1 MTRGVLEPRDQ
12 VVRAKRADSK
22 ARLKPLVTAMLVAEL
37 LGIAL
42 ADESDGRAA
51 DADGEIV
58 LVNRAEPDVG
68 ADETAEDRVGLEAV
82 AEVMLAEPE
91 PDEAVRE
98 ETVVDEG
105 RADEL
110 CTGAST
116 GPLPISIFGS
126 GSDVASAALRYLRKR
141 RKISICC

>member
-1 MTRGVLEPRDQ
+1 MTRDVLEPQDQ
-12 VVRAKRADSK
+12 VVRATRADSK

-37 LGIAL
+37 LGLSL

-51 DADGEIV
+51 DADDEIV

-68 ADETAEDRVGLEAV
+68 ADETAEDRMGLEAV

-110 CTGAST
+110 CTDAST
-116 GPLPISIFGS
+116 GPLPISILGS
-126 GSDVASAALRYLRKR
+126 GSDVAAAALRYLRKR
-141 RKISICC
+141 RKISMCC